1 MGRSSE
7 ALESLALGPVPI
19 INHFLGRLGL
29 EELFRHVLAG
39 RERRQKL
46 DSARA
51 LGVFVRNML
60 VAREP
65 LYALPEWAAGYV
77 PEALG
82 LRQGEGVHL
91 NDDRVGRCLDRLFEA
106 DRASFLTSLVLRM
119 VEEFDLRL
127 DVLHNDSTTVTF
139 SGAYR
144 RKGRPGALRILHGH
158 NKDHRPDLKQLLFEM
173 TVTEDGAVPVL
184 VGLHDGNVTDDRTHL
199 ATWKA
204 LRSVVGRADFI
215 YVADSKLC
223 VTDTMTYIDG
233 QKGRFVTV
241 LPATRREEKWFKD
254 KWIQTHVVPWEDVL
268 RRPPLR
274 RRKDPPDLFRGF
286 ESPIPSAEGYRV
298 LWYHSS
304 IKHTLDQQVRQT
316 RIDRAVAEL
325 EFLQHRLGVRFLKTV
340 PQVRKAA
347 WKLVEEMGADRWIE
361 IAVEEGAKIDF
372 RQAGPG
378 RPGKNTEYR
387 KVSRPKPKL
396 TWRLCQDVIDRDAKT
411 DGLFPL
417 ITNIRDATLEQVLG
431 WYKYQPKLEKRFEQL
446 KTIVGVRPVFLKN
459 VERVEGYLLLH
470 YVVMA
475 VEALIERE
483 LRSRMRKARIK
494 ELPLY
499 WEKRLCKAPTAE
511 RVHELFASI
520 RRHRLVQGE
529 HEIKRFHD
537 KISPLQRKVLRLLGV
552 PVADYAK

>member
-1 MGRSSE
+1 VSRSSQE
-7 ALESLALGPVPI
+7 LESLALGPVPI
-19 INHFLGRLGL
+19 LNHFLGRLRL
-29 EELFRHVLAG
+29 EEIFRRGLSG
-39 RERRQKL
+39 RERRRKL

-60 VAREP
+60 VSRQP
-65 LYALPEWAAGYV
+65 LYALPEWAAGFV

-82 LRQGEGVHL
+82 LRRGEGAHL
-91 NDDRVGRCLDRLFEA
+91 NDDRVGRCLDQLFDS
-106 DRASFLTSLVLRM
+106 DRAALLTSFVLRM

-127 DVLHNDSTTVTF
+127 DVLHNDSTTVPFT
-139 SGAYR
+139 GTYR
-144 RKGRPGALRILHGH
+144 RKGRAGSLRILHGH
-158 NKDHRPDLKQLLFEM
+158 SKDHRPDLKQLLFEM

-199 ATWKA
+199 GTWKT
-204 LRSVVGRADFI
+204 LRPIVGRPDFI

-223 VTDTMTYIDG
+223 VTDTMSYIDG

-241 LPATRREEKWFKD
+241 LPATRREEKWFKT
-254 KWIQTHVVPWEDVL
+254 WIQTHVVPWEEVF

-274 RRKDPPDLFRGF
+274 RRKDPPDVFRGF
-286 ESPIPSAEGYRV
+286 ESPLPSAEGYRI

-304 IKHTLDQQVRQT
+304 IKHTIDQQARQT
-316 RIDRAVAEL
+316 RIERAVAEL
-325 EFLQHRLGVRFLKTV
+325 EFLVHRLGVRFLKTV

-347 WKLVEEMGADRWIE
+347 WKILEEMKAERWID
-361 IAVEEGAKIDF
+361 IAVDEGERVDF

-387 KVSRPKPKL
+387 KISRPKPKL
-396 TWRLCQDVIDRDAKT
+396 TWRLKQDVIDQDAKT

-417 ITNIRDATLEQVLG
+417 ITNIRAATLQQVLA
-431 WYKYQPKLEKRFEQL
+431 WYKYQPRLEKRFEQL
-446 KTIVGVRPVFLKN
+446 KTVVGVRPVFLKN

-470 YVVMA
+470 YMAMA

-483 LRSRMRKARIK
+483 LRASMRKAHIP

-511 RVHELFASI
+511 RVHELFAPI
-520 RRHRLVQGE
+520 RRHRLLEGDRE
-529 HEIKRFHD
+529 LNRFHD
-537 KISPLQRKVLRLLGV
+537 RLSPLQRKILGLLGV
-552 PVADYAK
+552 SVADYAK

>member
-1 MGRSSE
+1 MGRASHQ
-7 ALESLALGPVPI
+7 LESLALGPLPI

-29 EELFRHVLAG
+29 EDLFRRVMAG

-46 DSARA
+46 DSARS

-60 VAREP
+60 VARQP

-82 LRQGEGVHL
+82 LRPGEGVHL

-106 DRASFLTSLVLRM
+106 DRASLLTAFVLRM
-119 VEEFDLRL
+119 VEEFELRL

-144 RKGRPGALRILHGH
+144 RQGRPGALRILHGH

-173 TVTEDGAVPVL
+173 TVTQDGAVPVL
-184 VGLHDGNVTDDRTHL
+184 VGLHDGNVTDDQTHL

-204 LRSVVGRADFI
+204 LRSIVGRPDFV

-223 VTDTMTYIDG
+223 VTDTMSYIDG

-241 LPATRREEKWFKD
+241 LPGTRREEKWFKQT
-254 KWIQTHVVPWEDVL
+254 WIQTRVVPWEEVW

-274 RRKDPPDLFRGF
+274 GRKDPPDVFRGF
-286 ESPIPSAEGYRV
+286 ESPMPSAEGYRI

-304 IKHTLDQQVRQT
+304 IKHSLDQQARQT
-316 RIDRAVAEL
+316 RIERAVAEL
-325 EFLQHRLGVRFLKTV
+325 ESLRHRLGVRFLKTV

-347 WKLVEEMGADRWIE
+347 GKILEEMRAGRWIE
-361 IAVEEGAKIDF
+361 ICVEEGVQTDF

-387 KVSRPKPKL
+387 KVSRPLPKL
-396 TWRLCQDVIDRDAKT
+396 TWRLRQDVIDRDAKT

-417 ITNIRDATLEQVLG
+417 ITNIREATLKQVLL

-459 VERVEGYLLLH
+459 VERIEGYLLLH
-470 YVVMA
+470 YIVMA
-475 VEALIERE
+475 VEALIERA
-483 LRSRMRKARIK
+483 LRAGMHKVGIK

-511 RVHELFASI
+511 RVHDLFASI
-520 RRHRLVQGE
+520 RRHRLLEGE
-529 HEIKRFHD
+529 REINRFHD
-537 KISPLQRKVLRLLGV
+537 EISPLQRKILRLLEV
-552 PVADYAK
+552 PATEYAQ